1 MNETKKRLLLVDAP
15 SYFYRAFHALPEFRS
30 PSGEPTGAI
39 LGVVNMLRK
48 LKQDFPSDYIAA
60 VLDPRGKTFRD
71 AIYPE
76 YKATRQ
82 AMPEPL
88 AVQIEPMIE
97 TIRVLG
103 WPVIV
108 VDGVEA
114 DDVIGTLVRAA
125 AARGWDS
132 VISTGD
138 KDLTQLVDERVL
150 WVNTMSGDRLD
161 PAGVKAKFGVAP
173 ERIIDYLALMG
184 DAVDNVPG
192 VDKVGPKTA
201 CKLIEQYGS
210 LEEVIAHADEVK
222 GVVGENLRRAKDWL
236 PSGRELLTVKTDVP
250 LPFEMESLKDQG
262 ADNEKL
268 ADLFG
273 RFGFRTLRDS
283 LLNKEDAAE
292 RGDSLPP
299 GGGPGRG
306 SSSED
311 QRAAGA
317 RSIEK
322 KGRNFA
328 ILNAGIDQV
337 ADITPFVDTRR
348 YETVL
353 DMDALELWARKLEAA
368 PLACIDTETTSLDP
382 MLAELVGI
390 SFAASPGEGAYVPLT
405 HRYAGVPAQLPVDR
419 VLARLRPWLEDA
431 TRAKVGQNTKYDRQV
446 LASYGIAAR
455 GFVHDTLLESYV
467 LQSHQRH
474 DMDALAT
481 RFLGATGLTQYAD
494 VAGKG
499 ASQIPFDQVDI
510 ERATAYAA
518 EDADVTLQIHAA
530 LWPRVERDT
539 KLKRIY
545 ADIEIPVSSVLLAM
559 ERNGV
564 LIDMQQ
570 LTRQG
575 QELGQKMLDLERK
588 AHELAGGPFNLGS
601 PKQLAEILFDRLK
614 LKVVK
619 KTPSGAPSTD
629 EEVLEK
635 LAEDHPLCR
644 TLLDHRSVS
653 KLKSTYTDK
662 LPKMVHPKTGRVHTN
677 YAQAVAVTGRL
688 SSNVP
693 NLQNI
698 PVRATEGRRIRE
710 AFVAPPGSKIVS
722 ADYSQ
727 IELRI
732 MAHLS
737 GDKGLVDA
745 FARGEDV
752 HRRTAAEVFDTPA
765 EAVTSEQRRYAKVI
779 NFGLIYGM
787 SAFGLA
793 QNLGIER
800 TAAASYMDK
809 YFARYPGV
817 AAYMDRTRQEA
828 REQGFVETVFG
839 RRLWLPD
846 IQSSNQAR
854 RQGAERQAISAPMQ
868 GTAADLI
875 KMAMIAVQ
883 EWLER
888 EMLATKL
895 VMQVHDELVFE
906 VPEAELARVKPEVE
920 RLMMGVATLEVP
932 LLVEAGRSEEHTSEL
947 QSQSNLVC

>member
-1 MNETKKRLLLVDAP
+1 
-15 SYFYRAFHALPEFRS
+15 
-30 PSGEPTGAI
+30 
-39 LGVVNMLRK
+39 
-48 LKQDFPSDYIAA
+48 
-60 VLDPRGKTFRD
+60 
-71 AIYPE
+71 
-76 YKATRQ
+76 
-82 AMPEPL
+82 
-88 AVQIEPMIE
+88 
-97 TIRVLG
+97 
-103 WPVIV
+103 
-108 VDGVEA
+108 
-114 DDVIGTLVRAA
+114 
-125 AARGWDS
+125 
-132 VISTGD
+132 
-138 KDLTQLVDERVL
+138 
-150 WVNTMSGDRLD
+150 
-161 PAGVKAKFGVAP
+161 
-173 ERIIDYLALMG
+173 
-184 DAVDNVPG
+184 
-192 VDKVGPKTA
+192 
-201 CKLIEQYGS
+201 
-210 LEEVIAHADEVK
+210 VIAHAGEIK
-222 GVVGENLRRAKDWL
+222 GVVGENLRKVTEWL
-236 PSGRELLTVKTDVP
+236 PTGRKLLTVKTDVE
-250 LPFEMESLKDQG
+250 LPFEMESLQDRG
-262 ADNEKL
+262 SDDPKL
-268 ADLFG
+268 VELFT

-283 LLNKEDAAE
+283 FLNKEDAPEKGDTPVTPAPDNGI
-292 RGDSLPP
+292 RGQAPSGAQSPSDDA
-299 GGGPGRG
+299 R
-306 SSSED
+306 
-311 QRAAGA
+311 RAAGA
-317 RSIEK
+317 RSMEK

-337 ADITPFVDTRR
+337 ADITPFVATRN

-353 DMDALELWARKLEAA
+353 DEEGLERWARKLEAA
-368 PLACIDTETTSLDP
+368 AIASVDTETTSLDP
-382 MLAELVGI
+382 MMAEIVGI
-390 SFAASPGEGAYVPLT
+390 SFSAAPGEGAYIPLT
-405 HRYAGVPAQLPVDR
+405 HRYAGAPAQLPIGQ
-419 VLARLRPWLEDA
+419 VLSRLKPWLEDA
-431 TRAKVGQNTKYDRQV
+431 ARPKVGQNTKYDRQV
-446 LASYGIAAR
+446 FGNYDIATR
-455 GFVHDTLLESYV
+455 GFAHDTLLASYV

-481 RFLGATGLTQYAD
+481 RFLGASGLLQYAD

-499 ASQIPFDQVDI
+499 ASSIPFDQVSI

-518 EDADVTLQIHAA
+518 EDADVTLQIHGA
-530 LWPRVERDT
+530 LLPRIERDA

-545 ADIEIPVSSVLLAM
+545 AEIEVPVSSVLLTM

-575 QELGQKMLDLERK
+575 QELGQKMLELERK

-688 SSNVP
+688 SSNDP

-698 PVRATEGRRIRE
+698 PVRTTEGRRIRE
-710 AFVAPPGSKIVS
+710 AFIAPPGSKIVS

-745 FARGEDV
+745 FSRGEDV
-752 HRRTAAEVFDTPA
+752 HRHTAAEVFDTA
-765 EAVTSEQRRYAKVI
+765 LADVSSEQRRYAKVI

-817 AAYMDRTRQEA
+817 AQYMERTRQEA
-828 REQGFVETVFG
+828 RERGYVETVFG
-839 RRLWLPD
+839 RRLFLPD
-846 IQSSNQAR
+846 IQSSNMAR
-854 RQGAERQAISAPMQ
+854 RQGAERQAINAPMQ

-883 EWLER
+883 GWIEAQG
-888 EMLATKL
+888 LATKL
-895 VMQVHDELVFE
+895 VMQVHDELVLE
-906 VPEAELARVKPEVE
+906 VPDTELGRVKPEIE
-920 RLMMGVATLEVP
+920 RLMMGVAKLDVP
-932 LLVEAGRSEEHTSEL
+932 LVVEAGVGENWEKAH
-947 QSQSNLVC
+947 